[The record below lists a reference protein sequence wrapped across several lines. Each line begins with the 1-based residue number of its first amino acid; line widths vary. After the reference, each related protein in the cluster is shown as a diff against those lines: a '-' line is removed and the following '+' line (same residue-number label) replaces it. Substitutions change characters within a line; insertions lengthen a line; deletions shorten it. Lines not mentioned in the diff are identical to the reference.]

1 MVWRQVKKPE
11 SNACP
16 ITYLWFQ
23 TIFIPLISWKTVRNQ
38 KFPLSQNP
46 DTLLCCVWYK
56 VRWPHHLKMPCH
68 KWYVLR
74 NNWGTLSSK
83 ATTQTGIME
92 SESIWMQET
101 THAHKK
107 CAQER
112 RRRTEA
118 TGTLRWRATQQI
130 FQLPACQAYQRKMHN
145 SIPKGR
151 QFRVFASLSPQSLNL
166 FGILQFPWPGNLQ
179 WMCCAPWESQQI
191 CGVFLLFST
200 EVSLPRFSVQLWH
213 YPHTCSL
220 HLECRLQEQ
229 RDQYLWLSHHNAKSD
244 LLPTLIQMMMMMM
257 MIYRCQKQNSQ

>member
-56 VRWPHHLKMPCH
+56 VTWPHHLKMPCH

-83 ATTQTGIME
+83 VTTQTGIME

-107 CAQER
+107 CTQER
-112 RRRTEA
+112 RRTAEA
-118 TGTLRWRATQQI
+118 TGTSRWQAIQQM
-130 FQLPACQAYQRKMHN
+130 FQLPACQAYQCKIHK

-151 QFRVFASLSPQSLNL
+151 QFRVFASLTSVTESFWHFAISLTRQPAMDTLCSLRIAANL
-166 FGILQFPWPGNLQ
+166 WSVSALFHR
-179 WMCCAPWESQQI
+179 
-191 CGVFLLFST
+191 GVFAQIFCAALALSTHLFTSSWVQAAGT
-200 EVSLPRFSVQLWH
+200 KRSIFMAVSS
-213 YPHTCSL
+213 
-220 HLECRLQEQ
+220 
-229 RDQYLWLSHHNAKSD
+229 
-244 LLPTLIQMMMMMM
+244 
-257 MIYRCQKQNSQ
+257 

>member
-23 TIFIPLISWKTVRNQ
+23 TIFIPLVSWKTVRNQ

-56 VRWPHHLKMPCH
+56 VTWPHHLKMPCH

-74 NNWGTLSSK
+74 NNWGTISSK

-107 CAQER
+107 CTQER
-112 RRRTEA
+112 RRRAEA
-118 TGTLRWRATQQI
+118 TGTLRWQAIQQYSSFQHVKHINGKYISLFSRAG
-130 FQLPACQAYQRKMHN
+130 N
-145 SIPKGR
+145 SG
-151 QFRVFASLSPQSLNL
+151 SLHLSLQSLNL

-179 WMCCAPWESQQI
+179 WIRCAPWELQQI

-200 EVSLPRFSVQLWH
+200 GVSLPRFSVQLWH

-229 RDQYLWLSHHNAKSD
+229 RDQYWWLSHHNAKSD

-257 MIYRCQKQNSQ
+257 IYIC